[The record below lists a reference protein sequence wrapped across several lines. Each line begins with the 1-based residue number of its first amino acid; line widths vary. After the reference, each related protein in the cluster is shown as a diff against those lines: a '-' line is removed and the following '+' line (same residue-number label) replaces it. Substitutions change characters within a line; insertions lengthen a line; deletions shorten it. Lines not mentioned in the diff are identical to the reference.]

1 MKLYEVIAEP
11 DEDWLTMTGC
21 DKGGKFD
28 HVLAHA
34 GLLPAPDAER
44 AVRAWETI
52 AAVLKKYEF
61 TVEDLKGIA
70 ACLVAADEPTDAA
83 VMDAL
88 ADALVEAEGEE

>member
-1 MKLYEVIAEP
+1 MKLYKLIDRTPTSPVYLVY
-11 DEDWLTMTGC
+11 DEERIWHEERGYLI
-21 DKGGKFD
+21 
-28 HVLAHA
+28 
-34 GLLPAPDAER
+34 PAPEAER